1 MTRDMT
7 RDVTC
12 DLTRGGMQRGDNG
25 FVAGDVRRL
34 DVEGLTMSEDT
45 SSTDEAPERRR
56 IVVGYSGTEGSE
68 SALTWAIETAR
79 RESRPLTI
87 LHCYGLA
94 HVPALG
100 TTAPDAQSELLASVA
115 DQVVEEAV
123 SRAAAVLGRE
133 AVTGKSVLDSAAGG
147 LLAESE
153 SAHLVVTGSHGRGRI
168 MGGLLAS
175 TSFNVTAHAT
185 CPAVVVRG
193 DASLHPDA
201 EHRVVVGVDDSERAL
216 HALERAAQ
224 VAADAGAALHIARV
238 IQPIVLDPQAQPELA
253 PMGYGDTYAMHDAR
267 FVEEFRAYAEDATR
281 ELVEGIRDRFP
292 GLEVSSEVVEDTPG
306 LAIARVGEGAGL
318 VVVGSRGR
326 GGFAGMLL
334 GSVSHTV
341 IHHATS
347 PVMVVR

>member
-1 MTRDMT
+1 
-7 RDVTC
+7 
-12 DLTRGGMQRGDNG
+12 
-25 FVAGDVRRL
+25 
-34 DVEGLTMSEDT
+34 VEGLTMSEHT
-45 SSTDEAPERRR
+45 GSTEEAPDSRR

-68 SALTWAIETAR
+68 PALTWAIETAR

-100 TTAPDAQSELLASVA
+100 PALPDGQSELLASVA
-115 DQVVEEAV
+115 DQVAE
-123 SRAAAVLGRE
+123 AAAARAVTVLGRE
-133 AVTGKSVLDSAAGG
+133 AVTCKSLLDSAAGA
-147 LLAESE
+147 LVEESKT
-153 SAHLVVTGSHGRGRI
+153 AHLVVTGSHGRGRI

-175 TSFNVTAHAT
+175 TSYNVTAHAT

-201 EHRVVVGVDDSERAL
+201 EHRVVVGVDDSEPAL
-216 HALERAAQ
+216 HALDRAAQ
-224 VAADAGAALHIARV
+224 VAADAGADLHIARV

-253 PMGYGDTYAMHDAR
+253 PMGYGDTYTMHDAR
-267 FVEEFRAYAEDATR
+267 FQEEFRAYAEDATR
-281 ELVEGIRDRFP
+281 ELVERIHDRFP
-292 GLEVSSEVVEDTPG
+292 GLQVSSEVIEDTPG
-306 LAIARVGEGAGL
+306 LAIARAGEGAGL

-326 GGFAGMLL
+326 GGFTGMLL